1 MRALLMA
8 MFSFDFPGHGVDRWA
23 GRGRARSVS
32 TKTPAT
38 KTTAKTV

>member
-8 MFSFDFPGHGVDRWA
+8 MFSFDFPGHAA
-23 GRGRARSVS
+23 GRDRARSVS

>member
-8 MFSFDFPGHGVDRWA
+8 MFSFDFPGHDVNRWA
-23 GRGRARSVS
+23 GHERARSVS
-32 TKTPAT
+32 IKTPAT